1 MGHLER
7 KQLKSSIRL
16 GTLWLAEQGEGK
28 TGGFDREDVVRASS
42 KAFRLHLTQQSE
54 DLRTKARRQ
63 ALNTATLFNC
73 KEKHDVLL

>member
-28 TGGFDREDVVRASS
+28 TGVVDLEDDDPGIIRSLPTSS
-42 KAFRLHLTQQSE
+42 NATIRRFTNQS
-54 DLRTKARRQ
+54 
-63 ALNTATLFNC
+63 
-73 KEKHDVLL
+73 